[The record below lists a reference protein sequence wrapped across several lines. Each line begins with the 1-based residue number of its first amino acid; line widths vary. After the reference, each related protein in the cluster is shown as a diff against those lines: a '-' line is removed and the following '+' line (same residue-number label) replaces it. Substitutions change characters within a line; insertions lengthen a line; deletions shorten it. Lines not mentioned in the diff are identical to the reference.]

1 MNVIKA
7 AEGSAVVLGREGEN
21 HATQVQFDIAR
32 WVQMYG
38 EGRVELLCQ
47 RQQDAAPHPVLV
59 ERRGNIV
66 IWTVTSADTARPGRH
81 GRAELRYYAGD
92 TLVKSEVIRLIVED
106 ALGEPA
112 ETPPEPCQGWVDRVL
127 EAAQRAE
134 NAAERVEGAEGG
146 GTTDHAGLVNRD
158 AADQHPMEAIT
169 GLVEALKTTG
179 KEWGKEAFGLICEL
193 LEKAVYTADVSAQ
206 LEQLKALLETGGSG
220 GGDSIEP
227 EVTLARISAAYSGGS
242 VPVGTSVSAL
252 IGVRVTAHYSDGS
265 TATVTGYTL
274 SGTIKEGSNTVTV
287 SYGGK
292 TTTFAVTGVA
302 DDSGDDGGS
311 TGGGTTEPTDGAEH
325 LTVTG
330 ATATDDGNGHVTV
343 IGMAAADDGSG
354 TITVF

>member
-1 MNVIKA
+1 MADFVLKQTASEVQKAINNALNPDTTLTVSGKPADAKAVGDAIGQIQKLELDTTLSERGKA
-7 AEGSAVVLGREGEN
+7 ADAKAVG
-21 HATQVQFDIAR
+21 
-32 WVQMYG
+32 
-38 EGRVELLCQ
+38 
-47 RQQDAAPHPVLV
+47 DALANV
-59 ERRGNIV
+59 RDG
-66 IWTVTSADTARPGRH
+66 TARQ
-81 GRAELRYYAGD
+81 ALD
-92 TLVKSEVIRLIVED
+92 LIY
-106 ALGEPA
+106 
-112 ETPPEPCQGWVDRVL
+112 T
-127 EAAQRAE
+127 
-134 NAAERVEGAEGG
+134 
-146 GTTDHAGLVNRD
+146 
-158 AADQHPMEAIT
+158 
-169 GLVEALKTTG
+169 
-179 KEWGKEAFGLICEL
+179 L

-227 EVTLARISAAYSGGS
+227 EVTLTRISAAYSGGS

>member
-1 MNVIKA
+1 MADFVLKQTASEVQKAINNALNPDTTLTVSGKPADAKAVGDAIGQIQKLELDTTLSERGKA
-7 AEGSAVVLGREGEN
+7 ADAKAVG
-21 HATQVQFDIAR
+21 
-32 WVQMYG
+32 
-38 EGRVELLCQ
+38 
-47 RQQDAAPHPVLV
+47 DALANV
-59 ERRGNIV
+59 RDG
-66 IWTVTSADTARPGRH
+66 TARQ
-81 GRAELRYYAGD
+81 ALD
-92 TLVKSEVIRLIVED
+92 LIY
-106 ALGEPA
+106 
-112 ETPPEPCQGWVDRVL
+112 T
-127 EAAQRAE
+127 
-134 NAAERVEGAEGG
+134 
-146 GTTDHAGLVNRD
+146 
-158 AADQHPMEAIT
+158 
-169 GLVEALKTTG
+169 
-179 KEWGKEAFGLICEL
+179 L
-193 LEKAVYTADVSAQ
+193 LEKAVYTEDVSA
-206 LEQLKALLETGGSG
+206 LLVQLKTLLESGGSG
-220 GGDSIEP
+220 ET
-227 EVTLARISAAYSGGS
+227 EVTLVRISATYSGGS